1 MTDKEFDWFCKVL
14 KWSTNLSLAL
24 IVLIILLI
32 PFAFFVADEKPWPG
46 LLGFVIFIG
55 WFYLNIKGKSRLMAE
70 ERVSRGTWGVTGV
83 MFPLWQ
89 NIIFWFLYIS
99 MELLMAG
106 IAISIFAKAI
116 WSS

>member
-14 KWSTNLSLAL
+14 KCSTNLSLML
-24 IVLIILLI
+24 LVVVVILL
-32 PFAFFVADEKPWPG
+32 PFAFFMADEKPWTG
-46 LLGFVIFIG
+46 LLGFFIFIG
-55 WFYLNIKGKSRLMAE
+55 WFYLNFKGKSRLMVQ

-89 NIIFWFLYIS
+89 NIIFWLLYIS

-106 IAISIFAKAI
+106 GTISIFAKAI
-116 WSS
+116 WPN